1 MGEILGTIRIT
12 DDRIITKKG
21 ELVETWSRWS
31 GDDTIFIVYD
41 GIRYKL
47 LTPLNKR
54 FFYYKIFLIFLF
66 LSIDFNSL
74 SLGEILCLDDKN
86 L

>member
-1 MGEILGTIRIT
+1 MDEILGTIRIT
-12 DDRIITKKG
+12 DDRIITKKC

-47 LTPLNKR
+47 LKQ
-54 FFYYKIFLIFLF
+54 
-66 LSIDFNSL
+66 
-74 SLGEILCLDDKN
+74 E
-86 L
+86 